1 MDIFASMRAMDEI
14 QDALEGIAELAKT
27 NVLSSYVNLLKSLD
41 DLRADDSIEDRNI
54 INVVLPDSKKNKTDE
69 ILTKFLRE
77 MGWE

>member
-1 MDIFASMRAMDEI
+1 MDEI